1 MIIRKFIGMILII
14 SFSSC
19 AKDKP
24 VTPKPP
30 NPADSVALTDKV
42 LTDQLSLPWEL
53 VWGPDN
59 FIWMTE
65 KRGVI
70 SRVDPATGIASPVF
84 TIADVEVSSEGGL
97 LGMVLH
103 PQFESTPQVFVAYNY
118 SNSGDYQE
126 KIVRYTYNGTT
137 LTDPQVLLDNLSG
150 GNIHNGCRLAISEDL
165 KLYISTGDAADDTN
179 AQDTGRLNGKILRIN
194 LDGSIPD
201 DNPYPSSAIW
211 SFGHRNPQGLVFAVG
226 KLYSSEHGPDT
237 DDEINIIGKG
247 ANYGW
252 PTVRGFCDKPEES
265 DFCAQ
270 NEVTE
275 PIKAWTPTIAPSGI
289 DYYNAE
295 GIPQFKNSLLVAI
308 LKGSKLL
315 QLKLSEDG
323 SSIVQEN
330 EFLSDKYGRLRD
342 ICISP
347 QGNIYVCT
355 SNGSD
360 DKIIELTGV
369 IN

>member
-1 MIIRKFIGMILII
+1 MITRKLLGMILII

-24 VTPKPP
+24 VDPRPP
-30 NPADSVALTDKV
+30 NPADSAALTDKV

-70 SRVDPATGIASPVF
+70 SRVDPATGNVSQVF

-97 LGMVLH
+97 LGLALH

-118 SNSGDYQE
+118 SKAGVYQE
-126 KIVRYTYNGTT
+126 KIVRYNYNGTT
-137 LTDPQVLLDNLSG
+137 LTDPQVLLDHLAG
-150 GNIHNGCRLAISEDL
+150 GNIHNGCRLVISEDL
-165 KLYISTGDAADDTN
+165 RLYISTGDAGDQAN
-179 AQDTGRLNGKILRIN
+179 AQDTSRRNGKILRIN
-194 LDGSIPD
+194 LDGTIPD
-201 DNPYPSSAIW
+201 ENPFPSSAIW
-211 SFGHRNPQGLVFAVG
+211 SFGHRNPQGLVFVAG

-237 DDEINIIGKG
+237 DDEINIIEKG
-247 ANYGW
+247 TNYGW
-252 PTVRGFCDKPEES
+252 PTVRGLCDKPEES
-265 DFCAQ
+265 EFCA
-270 NEVTE
+270 NNDVTE

-295 GIPQFKNSLLVAI
+295 GLPQLKNSLLVAL

-323 SSIVQEN
+323 SGIVQEN
-330 EFLSDKYGRLRD
+330 EILSDKYGRLRD

-360 DKIIELTGV
+360 DKIIELSGV
-369 IN
+369 ID

>member
-1 MIIRKFIGMILII
+1 MIIRKLIGIILII

-19 AKDKP
+19 AKHKP
-24 VTPKPP
+24 VNPNPP
-30 NPADSVALTDKV
+30 NPADSAALTDKV
-42 LTDQLSLPWEL
+42 LTDQLTLPWEL

-84 TIADVEVSSEGGL
+84 TIDDVQISSEGGL
-97 LGMVLH
+97 LGMALH

-118 SNSGDYQE
+118 SNSGVYQE
-126 KIVRYTYNGTT
+126 KIVRYNYNGTT
-137 LTDPQVLLDNLSG
+137 LTDPKVLLDNLSG

-165 KLYISTGDAADDTN
+165 KLF
-179 AQDTGRLNGKILRIN
+179 RLNGKILRIN

-201 DNPYPSSAIW
+201 DNPFPSSAIW
-211 SFGHRNPQGLVFAVG
+211 TFGHRNPQGLVFAAG

-265 DFCAQ
+265 EFCAN
-270 NEVTE
+270 NEVAE

-295 GIPQFKNSLLVAI
+295 GIPQFKNSLLVAL

-323 SSIVQEN
+323 SGIVQES

-347 QGNIYVCT
+347 QGSIYICT
-355 SNGSD
+355 SNGTD
-360 DKIIELTGV
+360 DKIIELNGV
-369 IN
+369 ID